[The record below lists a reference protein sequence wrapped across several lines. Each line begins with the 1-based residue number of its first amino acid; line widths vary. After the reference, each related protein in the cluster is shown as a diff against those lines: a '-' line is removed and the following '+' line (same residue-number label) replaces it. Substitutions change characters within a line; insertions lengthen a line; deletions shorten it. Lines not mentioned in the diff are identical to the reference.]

1 MINCNDNESDN
12 DKVDHITKVN
22 IDQQVVGIET
32 NTENIACLGKIIS
45 LCNKQYCSI
54 VWGSIY

>member
-1 MINCNDNESDN
+1 MINCDDSESDN

-32 NTENIACLGKIIS
+32 NTENIACLGKTIS

-54 VWGSIY
+54 I